1 MSLVPKAV
9 HPLKSH
15 HFPSPMNLRQIEVF
29 RAVMSTG
36 SVSGAARFLHV
47 SVPAVSKV
55 LSHTEAQLDF
65 PLFERSKGRLLPT
78 TEARRLYHEVE
89 LVYRGVQR
97 IDDLTHELA
106 ELRHGLISVVTSP
119 SIGQM
124 LIPLAIAQFR
134 NGSPDMHV
142 HFHCL
147 SHALLKDR
155 LVSRLCDLGVSML
168 PVDHPDLL
176 SVPVA
181 QSRIVCISPRAH
193 PMAVRSSLTIDEL
206 MEFPMISYPS
216 DTPFGARIER
226 LFTAHG
232 AFPKTHIEVGSP
244 QNACALVHA
253 GAGIALVDEFSLQA
267 WQDAR
272 FRVVP
277 LEGVEPIVA
286 SLVYPRS
293 EPLSDGAEAFVR
305 AFKSVLL
312 QTRLQ
317 LPPDR

>member
-1 MSLVPKAV
+1 
-9 HPLKSH
+9 
-15 HFPSPMNLRQIEVF
+15 MNLRQIEVF
-29 RAVMSTG
+29 RAIMSTG
-36 SVSGAARFLHV
+36 SVSNAARLLHV
-47 SVPAVSKV
+47 SVSAASKV
-55 LSHTEAQLDF
+55 LAHTESRLGF
-65 PLFERSKGRLLPT
+65 PLFVRSKGRLLPT
-78 TEARRLYHEVE
+78 AEARRLYHEVE

-97 IDDLTHELA
+97 IDDLGHELA
-106 ELRHGLISVVTSP
+106 ERRHGLVSVVTSP

-134 NGSPDMHV
+134 SGSPDVHV

-155 LVSRLCDLGVSML
+155 LVNRLCDLGVSML
-168 PVDHPDLL
+168 PVEHPDLL
-176 SVPVA
+176 SIPIA

-193 PMAVRSSLTIDEL
+193 PMAVRSRLTIADL

-226 LFTAHG
+226 MFAAHG
-232 AFPKTHIEVGSP
+232 TFPKTHIEVGSP

-277 LEGVEPIVA
+277 LEGVDPIVA
-286 SLVYPRS
+286 HFVHPRS
-293 EPLSDGAEAFVR
+293 EPLTDSAKAFER
-305 AFKSVLL
+305 ALRSVLL
-312 QTRLQ
+312 QARLQ
-317 LPPDR
+317 LSPNSY